1 MTTKLGRKAHGDP
14 PVKWNINLPTT
25 LAAEVELLLTDPL
38 NGVPE
43 YGKRSKLIQELLYG
57 WVAQRRR
64 QHESGAVNP
73 SVASILPKKLTPAE
87 EPAIIKPSS
96 PTNPGT
102 PS

>member
-1 MTTKLGRKAHGDP
+1 MTSKLGRKSHGDP

-38 NGVPE
+38 TGIPE

-64 QHESGAVNP
+64 QHGSASTEPGVE
-73 SVASILPKKLTPAE
+73 SILPKNLTPAGE
-87 EPAIIKPSS
+87 DAIIKPSS

-102 PS
+102 SS